1 MDFDE
6 IRQNFALAAAAVA
19 DAVAAYLTLPSAPT
33 ARDPDACDGG
43 GRGLHGGMGRIDYTV
58 V

>member
-43 GRGLHGGMGRIDYTV
+43 GRSLWHSR
-58 V
+58 